1 MNRKAIII
9 YAVFVTIF
17 VLLSF
22 LAHQFVPFPGDT
34 AISQWLAGFD
44 NSFFDWLMNAASWP
58 GATVPAIITV
68 VVVVVLLLIFRRRL
82 ESIFVLLLALSH
94 QGFTMLFKFLVDRP
108 RPGDNLLAG
117 GTSFPS
123 GHVVYSV
130 VFFGFLAY
138 LAPRLI
144 KWPWAA
150 RTVQATLILLILM
163 GGISRVYLERH
174 WPSDV
179 LGGLLLGGLLLVPAI
194 ALFRARLKKGETSA

>member
-1 MNRKAIII
+1 MNRKAAII
-9 YAVFVTIF
+9 YAVFAALFI
-17 VLLSF
+17 LLGF
-22 LAHQFVPFPGDT
+22 LAHQFVPFPGD
-34 AISQWLAGFD
+34 AAASQWLAGVT
-44 NSFFDWLMNAASWP
+44 SGFFDWLMNAVSWL

-68 VVVVVLLLIFRRRL
+68 VVVVVLLFIFRRRL
-82 ESIFVLLLALSH
+82 ESLFVLLLALS
-94 QGFTMLFKFLVDRP
+94 GEGVTSLFKFLVDRP
-108 RPGDNLLAG
+108 RPGGDLLAG

-144 KWPWAA
+144 KWPRVA
-150 RTVQATLILLILM
+150 RTVQVILITIILL
-163 GGISRVYLERH
+163 GGVSRVYLERH

-194 ALFRARLKKGETSA
+194 ALFRARLKKREASA

>member
-1 MNRKAIII
+1 MNRKPVIT
-9 YAVFVTIF
+9 YTVFVTLF
-17 VLLSF
+17 VLLGF
-22 LAHQFVPFPGDT
+22 LAHQFTPFPGD
-34 AISQWLAGFD
+34 AAVSQWLAGFN
-44 NSFFDWLMNAASWP
+44 NSFFDWLMNAISWL
-58 GATVPAIITV
+58 GKTVPSIVSVALV
-68 VVVVVLLLIFRRRL
+68 LVLLFIFRRRL
-82 ESIFVLLLALSH
+82 ESLLILLLALSH
-94 QGFTMLFKFLVDRP
+94 QGLTLLFKFLVDRP
-108 RPGDNLLAG
+108 RPGGDLLAG

-150 RTVQATLILLILM
+150 RTAQVILILLIPL
-163 GGISRVYLERH
+163 GGVSRVYLERH

-194 ALFRARLKKGETSA
+194 VWFRARLKARETNA